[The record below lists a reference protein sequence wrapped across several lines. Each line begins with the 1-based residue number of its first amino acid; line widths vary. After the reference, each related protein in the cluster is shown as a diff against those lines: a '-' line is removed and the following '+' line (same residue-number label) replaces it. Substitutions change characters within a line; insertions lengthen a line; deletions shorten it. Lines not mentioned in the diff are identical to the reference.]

1 MAKKSLSRRLRD
13 QQASGVA
20 PAPRAPRVAPVNAI
34 HPMFAKKLVEVAH
47 DEEERKKAAGW
58 VPVYDELN
66 NLYVQCAKGVM
77 APAILSKLAAR
88 KDIIKYIDDHQALQT
103 RIEMFKRDIAQLKTE
118 LSGIFAEH
126 SGKSGG
132 TYDEDEITA
141 ANVIGEKYALFLQR
155 LEATIP
161 PTVAHIFEIFT
172 AAEVKMLAAQG
183 KLSEQGLKPEQDP
196 NVVTDVTAT
205 EVANT
210 AANAVAE
217 INA

>member
-13 QQASGVA
+13 QQASGA
-20 PAPRAPRVAPVNAI
+20 KPAPRTPYVAPVKTI
-34 HPMFAKKLVEVAH
+34 HPMFAKKLVEVAQ
-47 DEEERKKAAGW
+47 DEEERRKAAGW

-66 NLYVQCAKGVM
+66 NLYVQCAKGIM

-88 KDIIKYIDDHQALQT
+88 KDIIKYIDNHTALQT
-103 RIEMFKRDIAQLKTE
+103 RIEMFKRDISQLKVE

-132 TYDEDEITA
+132 TSDEDEIMTA
-141 ANVIGEKYALFLQR
+141 NLISEKYELFRQR

-172 AAEVKMLAAQG
+172 AAEIKMLDAQG

-196 NVVTDVTAT
+196 NVVTDVVAA

-210 AANAVAE
+210 AANAVSE